1 MLSIAY
7 RALNRQKNRI
17 GSRYGVEIPAN
28 VFDKG
33 LKIYHFQN
41 IIVNAGSKIGK
52 NCSVIGNVCIGG
64 KNGGKGAQIGDDCEL
79 GVFSAV
85 IGDLVLGNNVKVG
98 AGAIVTKSF
107 PKDNIVLVGVPARE
121 L

>member
-1 MLSIAY
+1 ML
-7 RALNRQKNRI
+7 NHQKNRI
-17 GSRYGVEIPAN
+17 GSRYGVEIPPD
-28 VFDKG
+28 VFGKG
-33 LKIYHFQN
+33 LRIYHFQN
-41 IIVNAGSKIGK
+41 IIVNTGSKIGE
-52 NCSVIGNVCIGG
+52 NCSIIGNVCIGG
-64 KNGGKGAQIGDDCEL
+64 KNGGKGAQIGDNCEL

-85 IGDLVLGNNVKVG
+85 IGDLVLGDNVKVG